1 MKAKV
6 PVDIALDMEEDLPL
20 NKGVEN
26 HLFRIVQEAIS
37 NTLRHAKATKMDIVL
52 QRRGD
57 TVRLGIRDNG
67 IGFDTLTQIKKQA
80 SYGMTNMEERVNEL
94 GGSLNIASA
103 PGKGT
108 RIEIRVPLMAEG
120 GQRYGGQAMIRVLL
134 VDDHEMVRI
143 GLAAVLGTEA
153 GIEVVGEAGN
163 GNEGLRLA
171 REYSP
176 DVVLMDLVMDGM
188 DGIETTRRLME
199 EMPECRV
206 IVLTSFL
213 DDEKMYPVIEAGAFS
228 YLLKTSRASE
238 IADAIRAAARGQ
250 SVLESQVASKMM
262 NRFRRPQQVAAQPH
276 EDLTEREMEVLS

>member
-1 MKAKV
+1 
-6 PVDIALDMEEDLPL
+6 
-20 NKGVEN
+20 
-26 HLFRIVQEAIS
+26 
-37 NTLRHAKATKMDIVL
+37 
-52 QRRGD
+52 
-57 TVRLGIRDNG
+57 
-67 IGFDTLTQIKKQA
+67 
-80 SYGMTNMEERVNEL
+80 
-94 GGSLNIASA
+94 
-103 PGKGT
+103 
-108 RIEIRVPLMAEG
+108 MADDS
-120 GQRYGGQAMIRVLL
+120 MIRVLL

-143 GLAAVLGTEA
+143 GLAAVLETEEN
-153 GIEVVGEAGN
+153 IEVVGEAGN
-163 GNEGLRLA
+163 GLEGLRLA

-262 NRFRRPQQVAAQPH
+262 NRFRRPPQAASQPH
-276 EDLTEREMEVLS
+276 EDLTDREMEVLKLIALGKSNQEIADDLFIGIKTVKYHLTNLFSKLGVEDRTQAAIYAHRNGLAI

>member
-1 MKAKV
+1 
-6 PVDIALDMEEDLPL
+6 
-20 NKGVEN
+20 
-26 HLFRIVQEAIS
+26 
-37 NTLRHAKATKMDIVL
+37 
-52 QRRGD
+52 
-57 TVRLGIRDNG
+57 
-67 IGFDTLTQIKKQA
+67 
-80 SYGMTNMEERVNEL
+80 MTNQQ
-94 GGSLNIASA
+94 SL
-103 PGKGT
+103 
-108 RIEIRVPLMAEG
+108 V
-120 GQRYGGQAMIRVLL
+120 RVLL

-143 GLAAVLGTEA
+143 GLAAVLGTEE

-163 GNEGLRLA
+163 GHDGLRLA

-199 EMPECRV
+199 EMPEVRV

-262 NRFRRPQQVAAQPH
+262 NRFRRPPQTASQPH
-276 EDLTEREMEVLS
+276 EDLTDREMEVLKLIALGKSNQEIADDLFIGIKTVKYHLTNLFGKLSVEDRTQAAIYAHRNGLAD